1 MEEKQINNSDPV
13 GFLPLV
19 LIGQSFYFLIQ
30 HGMSAISMEEKQIN
44 NSDPVGFQWI
54 HQMEKETDDSVNR

>member
-1 MEEKQINNSDPV
+1 
-13 GFLPLV
+13 
-19 LIGQSFYFLIQ
+19 
-30 HGMSAISMEEKQIN
+30 MEEKQIN